1 MCMAISSIGVPN
13 LVPLV
18 LVTVG
23 SSSFASWALV
33 ARELWANL
41 APLLNISGLGYSA
54 SIRGIMAP
62 PYCSKCFLATVNRH
76 CLPY

>member
-1 MCMAISSIGVPN
+1 MCMVISSRFTGVPN

-62 PYCSKCFLATVNRH
+62 PLLFKVLSSQRE
-76 CLPY
+76 